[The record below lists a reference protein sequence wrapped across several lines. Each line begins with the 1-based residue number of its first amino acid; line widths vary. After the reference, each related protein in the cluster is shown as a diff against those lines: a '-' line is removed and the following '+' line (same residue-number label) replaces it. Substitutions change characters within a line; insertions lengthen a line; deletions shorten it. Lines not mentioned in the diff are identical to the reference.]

1 MYDERIKNNKN
12 IYIYMVDY
20 ISLQGLF
27 HNSLRNVGLF
37 LSISLATLAV
47 ARYWR
52 KSSLGYSILYHILSL
67 FFLFASTYIA
77 INVIKSQNRLSKDLK
92 GEDKKEL
99 GRWTVIPKGVMVLNG
114 IYLIISIFTLYFT
127 YKERKNSKRSSKH
140 F

>member
-1 MYDERIKNNKN
+1 
-12 IYIYMVDY
+12 MVNY

-67 FFLFASTYIA
+67 FFLVTSTFVA
-77 INVIKSQNRLSKDLK
+77 FKVIQNQNRLLVKLESE
-92 GEDKKEL
+92 EDQEEIKL
-99 GRWTVIPKGVMVLNG
+99 WNMIPIGVLVLNT
-114 IYLIISIFTLYFT
+114 IYFMISVITLYMT
-127 YKERKNSKRSSKH
+127 YKERRVENKKH
-140 F
+140 KHKK